1 MSFSTP
7 DLSDANPE
15 VKALSPI
22 LKNLGGKKAFWG
34 KIETLQCPDDNSFV
48 KELFNSEGEGKVLV
62 VDANGISSVA
72 LLGDMI
78 AEAGVKNDWSGIV
91 INGYVRDIDVLSKL
105 DIGVQALG
113 TMPVRSEKKNQ
124 GQVGIDVSFGG
135 LTFCSGDYV
144 YADNNGLL
152 LSKKE
157 LILSLIDLRA
167 SVISRLAAFH
177 AGKTPPIKP
186 TNKAKVNPC

>member
-7 DLSDANPE
+7 DLSDENPDT
-15 VKALSPI
+15 KALAPI

-48 KELFNSEGEGKVLV
+48 KEVLNSEGNGKVLV
-62 VDANGISSVA
+62 VDANGISTVA

-78 AEAGVKNDWSGIV
+78 AEAGVKNNWSGVV
-91 INGYVRDIDVLSKL
+91 INGYVRDIDILSTL

-113 TMPVRSEKKNQ
+113 IMPIRSEKKNQ
-124 GQVGIDVSFGG
+124 GQIGVDISFGG
-135 LTFCSGDYV
+135 LTFSSGDYV

-157 LILSLIDLRA
+157 LNLS
-167 SVISRLAAFH
+167 
-177 AGKTPPIKP
+177 
-186 TNKAKVNPC
+186 

>member
-15 VKALSPI
+15 AQALSPI
-22 LKNLGGKKAFWG
+22 LKNLGGKKIFWG
-34 KIETLQCPDDNSFV
+34 KIETLRCPDDNSFV
-48 KELFNSEGEGKVLV
+48 KELLNSEGGGKILV
-62 VDANGISSVA
+62 VDVDANAITAVA
-72 LLGDMI
+72 LIGDMI
-78 AEAGVKNDWSGIV
+78 AEAGVKNNWSGII

-105 DIGVQALG
+105 NFGVQALG

-124 GQVGIDVSFGG
+124 GKIGVDISFGG
-135 LTFCSGDYV
+135 VTFSRGDYV

-157 LILSLIDLRA
+157 LNLS
-167 SVISRLAAFH
+167 
-177 AGKTPPIKP
+177 
-186 TNKAKVNPC
+186 

>member
-15 VKALSPI
+15 AQALSPI
-22 LKNLGGKKAFWG
+22 LKNLGGRKIFWG

-48 KELFNSEGEGKVLV
+48 KEVLKSEGNGKVLV
-62 VDANGISSVA
+62 VDANGIPTVA

-78 AEAGVKNDWSGIV
+78 AEAGVKNKWSGVI
-91 INGYVRDIDVLSKL
+91 INGYVRDIDILSTL

-113 TMPVRSEKKNQ
+113 TMRIRSEKKNQ
-124 GQVGIDVSFGG
+124 GQIGVDISFGG
-135 LTFCSGDYV
+135 LTFSSGDYV

-157 LILSLIDLRA
+157 LNLS
-167 SVISRLAAFH
+167 
-177 AGKTPPIKP
+177 
-186 TNKAKVNPC
+186 

>member
-15 VKALSPI
+15 VQALFPI
-22 LKNLGGKKAFWG
+22 LKNLGGRKIFWG
-34 KIETLQCPDDNSFV
+34 KIETLQCPNDNSFV
-48 KELFNSEGEGKVLV
+48 KELLNSEGNGKVLV
-62 VDANGISSVA
+62 VDANGISTVA

-78 AEAGVKNDWSGIV
+78 AEAGVKNNWSGVV
-91 INGYVRDIDVLSKL
+91 INGYARDIDILSTL

-113 TMPVRSEKKNQ
+113 TMPIRSEKKNQ
-124 GQVGIDVSFGG
+124 GQIGVDISFGG
-135 LTFCSGDYV
+135 LTFSSGDYV

-157 LILSLIDLRA
+157 LNLS
-167 SVISRLAAFH
+167 
-177 AGKTPPIKP
+177 
-186 TNKAKVNPC
+186 